1 MYHFFRPI
9 YEPHNTQAQQLVSD
23 LADTLGIK
31 LSGAIGAKHRVILSS
46 YLYLLTWVTPERD
59 EVIWLVGN
67 DNKQSRYWAYYPMAG
82 ATTVKNV
89 RNALV
94 QHGHLMRV
102 SIDDISTP
110 VGWGKSMD
118 ELLDLMGIKQ
128 PLPSPAKFKVC
139 GKLIDKGLLNT
150 CEFVEAHKPPVLVSR
165 YEEYEDKVQRRSE
178 RRSSP
183 KMPIKEVKQR
193 FGRTYSKA
201 VQTVHQMQNYWR
213 EHPLE
218 EPNNTKLP
226 NNFYASA
233 TRIFHNEDMR
243 SGGRWYGRWNDLEGW
258 ERLNLLIDGEPVS
271 EIDLNASQI
280 TLFSSLRAMP
290 MKIQGSWEDAYSSV
304 TDQLDYDEAYE
315 LIRDKVKQVV
325 VEIIGAGNPNKNKP
339 SIDFKSPFDGSKA
352 SARQFIEIRD
362 QALRIFP
369 ALKELNKKR
378 RLDFSGFLSFH
389 EAEIMSQTL
398 FKLKQEG
405 IVAYPIHDCWIVKRR
420 DVDDAVATIR
430 DAVNEYVTTYQKA
443 NKLSVS
449 NISVALSIE
458 SKNIPKLRLSGS
470 YCAKDS

>member
-110 VGWGKSMD
+110 LDWGKSMD

-218 EPNNTKLP
+218 KQNNTKLP

-243 SGGRWYGRWNDLEGW
+243 SGGRWYGRWNELQAW
-258 ERLNLLIDGEPVS
+258 ERLNLLIDGEAVA
-271 EIDLNASQI
+271 EIDLNASQV
-280 TLFSSLRAMP
+280 TLFSFLRSQP
-290 MKIQGSWEDAYSSV
+290 MAITGPWDDAYSNV
-304 TDQLDYDEAYE
+304 TAHLSYDEAVE
-315 LIRDKVKQVV
+315 TVRDKVKQVV
-325 VEIIGAGNPNKNKP
+325 VELIGAGNPNKDKP
-339 SIDFKSPFDGSKA
+339 SLDRESPFDRTAA
-352 SARQFIEIRD
+352 SIKQFQDIRD
-362 QALRIFP
+362 VALKVFP
-369 ALKELNKKR
+369 ALNELNKNKR
-378 RLDFSGFLSFH
+378 IDFSGFLSFH
-389 EAEIMSQTL
+389 EAAIMTETL
-398 FKLKQEG
+398 LNLKDQG
-405 IVAYPIHDCWIVKRR
+405 VVAYPVHDCWIVKQTN
-420 DVDDAVATIR
+420 VETAVTIIR
-430 DAVNEYVTTYQKA
+430 EVINNYVTTHQRKH
-443 NKLSVS
+443 NLPLLNLS
-449 NISVALSIE
+449 AAFSIE
-458 SKNIPKLRLSGS
+458 MKDQSKQRLSG
-470 YCAKDS
+470 YYWT